1 MGRYPGARGAH
12 RSRQPEGTVD
22 TVARV
27 AVVTSHPLFAEGG
40 HLVIADGLAR
50 ALRDA
55 GHDATVIRTPQ
66 NRFGRQG
73 AAYLATW
80 LTDVGIAH
88 DGKPV
93 DHVVSFRFPS
103 YAVRHASHVCW
114 LNHRMR
120 EYYDQWPRFSAPL
133 SWRARV
139 KERLRR
145 RMIHAADRYLLTRN
159 VRRVFAQS
167 GTIQRRLERWG
178 GIPSVVLYPPPQPR
192 PYRCDGYG
200 DYLFVAS
207 RLSPLKRVGLVLE
220 ALAHPVAGGIRCV
233 IAGDGE
239 ERDRLRSQ
247 VDTLG
252 LSERVRLVGS
262 VGETDLVDHLAR
274 CRAVCYLPK
283 AEDYGLVTL
292 EAFVS
297 RKAVITCVDSGG
309 PAELVQSDTDGL
321 VVDPEPAAL
330 ANAFRRVM
338 DDDALVDRLGA
349 AAELRAR
356 DFTWG
361 NTIPRLL
368 VG

>member
-1 MGRYPGARGAH
+1 M
-12 RSRQPEGTVD
+12 
-22 TVARV
+22 ARV

-40 HLVIADGLAR
+40 HLVIADGLTA
-50 ALRDA
+50 ALRET

-80 LTDVGIAH
+80 LTDVGLTH

-145 RMIHAADRYLLTRN
+145 RVIHAADRYLLTRN
-159 VRRVFAQS
+159 VRQVFAQS
-167 GTIQRRLERWG
+167 RTIQRRLERWG
-178 GIPSVVLYPPPQPR
+178 SIPSEVLYPPPPPR

-220 ALAHPVAGGIRCV
+220 ALAHPAAGGIRCV

-239 ERDRLRSQ
+239 EHETLRSRIN
-247 VDTLG
+247 TLG
-252 LSERVRLVGS
+252 LGERVRLVGS
-262 VGETDLVDHLAR
+262 VPDTELVEHLAR
-274 CRAVCYLPK
+274 CRAVCYPPS

-309 PAELVQSDTDGL
+309 PAELVRPDQDGL
-321 VVDPEPAAL
+321 VVEPDPASL

-338 DDDALVDRLGA
+338 DDDVLVERLGA
-349 AAELRAR
+349 AAEARAR
-356 DFTWG
+356 DFTWER
-361 NTIPRLL
+361 TIPRLL

>member
-1 MGRYPGARGAH
+1 MVWTSG
-12 RSRQPEGTVD
+12 

-40 HLVIADGLAR
+40 HLVIADGLTA
-50 ALRDA
+50 ALRHA

-80 LTDVGIAH
+80 LTDVGLMH
-88 DGKPV
+88 DGRPV

-103 YAVRHASHVCW
+103 YAVRHPSHVCW

-120 EYYDQWPRFSAPL
+120 EYYDQWTRFSGPL

-139 KERLRR
+139 KERVRR
-145 RMIHAADRYLLTRN
+145 RVIHAADRYLLTRN

-167 GTIQRRLERWG
+167 RTIQRRLERWG
-178 GIPSVVLYPPPQPR
+178 GIGSEVLYPPPPPR

-200 DYLFVAS
+200 DYVFVAS

-220 ALAHPVAGGIRCV
+220 ALARPTAGGVRCV

-239 ERDRLRSQ
+239 EREALRSR
-247 VDTLG
+247 VDALG
-252 LSERVRLVGS
+252 LSERVRLVGN
-262 VGETDLVDHLAR
+262 VGDTELIDHLAR
-274 CRAVCYLPK
+274 CRAVCYPPN

-309 PAELVQSDTDGL
+309 PAELVRPGEDGL
-321 VVDPEPAAL
+321 VVEPDPESL
-330 ANAFRRVM
+330 AHAFRRVM
-338 DDDALVDRLGA
+338 DDDALAERLGA
-349 AAELRAR
+349 AAAVRASE
-356 DFTWG
+356 FTWDR
-361 NTIPRLL
+361 TIPRLL

>member
-1 MGRYPGARGAH
+1 
-12 RSRQPEGTVD
+12 
-22 TVARV
+22 VARV

-40 HLVIADGLAR
+40 HLVIADGLTA
-50 ALRDA
+50 ALRAA

-73 AAYLATW
+73 AAYLASW
-80 LTDVGIAH
+80 LTDVGLTY
-88 DGKPV
+88 DGHPV

-103 YAVRHASHVCW
+103 YAVRHPSHVCW

-120 EYYDQWPRFSAPL
+120 EYYDQWPRFSEPL

-145 RMIHAADRYLLTRN
+145 RVIHRADTYLLTRN
-159 VRRVFAQS
+159 VRRLFAQS
-167 GTIQRRLERWG
+167 QTIQRRLERWG
-178 GIPSVVLYPPPQPR
+178 GIPSDVLYPPPPPR
-192 PYRCDGYG
+192 AYRCDGYG

-207 RLSPLKRVGLVLE
+207 RLSPLKRVGLVLD

-239 ERDRLRSQ
+239 ERAALRSRIE
-247 VDTLG
+247 TLG
-252 LSERVRLVGS
+252 LGERVRLAGSIDETELVG
-262 VGETDLVDHLAR
+262 HLAG
-274 CRAVCYLPK
+274 CRAVCYPPS

-309 PAELVQSDTDGL
+309 PAELVRPGEDGL
-321 VVDPEPAAL
+321 VAEPDPESL

-338 DDDALVDRLGA
+338 DDVALAERLGGA
-349 AAELRAR
+349 ALTRAG
-356 DFTWG
+356 DFTWDR
-361 NTIPRLL
+361 TIPRLL
-368 VG
+368 IG

>member
-1 MGRYPGARGAH
+1 M
-12 RSRQPEGTVD
+12 
-22 TVARV
+22 ARV

-40 HLVIADGLAR
+40 HLVIADGLAA
-50 ALRDA
+50 ALREA

-80 LTDVGIAH
+80 LTDVGLAH
-88 DGKPV
+88 DGGTI

-103 YAVRHASHVCW
+103 YAVRHPAHVCW

-120 EYYDQWPRFSAPL
+120 EYYDQWPRFSGPL
-133 SWRARV
+133 SWRGRL

-145 RMIHAADRYLLTRN
+145 QVIHATDRYLLTRN
-159 VRRVFAQS
+159 VTRVFAQS

-178 GIPSVVLYPPPQPR
+178 GIRSEVLYPPPPPR
-192 PYRCDGYG
+192 PYRCDGYR

-220 ALAHPVAGGIRCV
+220 ALAHPEARGIRCV

-239 ERDRLRSQ
+239 ERRRLDAQVDRLG
-247 VDTLG
+247 LG
-252 LSERVRLVGS
+252 ERVRFMGGVS
-262 VGETDLVDHLAR
+262 DTELVDGLAG
-274 CRAVCYLPK
+274 CRAVCYPPY

-292 EAFVS
+292 EAFAS
-297 RKAVITCVDSGG
+297 GKAVITCADSGG
-309 PAELVQSDTDGL
+309 PTELVRADESGL
-321 VVDPEPAAL
+321 VADARPESL
-330 ANAFRRVM
+330 AHAFRQVM
-338 DDDALVDRLGA
+338 DDVALAERLGVGA
-349 AAELRAR
+349 RAR
-356 DFTWG
+356 ARAFTWDR
-361 NTIPRLL
+361 TIPRLL

>member
-1 MGRYPGARGAH
+1 M
-12 RSRQPEGTVD
+12 
-22 TVARV
+22 ARV

-40 HLVIADGLAR
+40 HLVIADGLTT

-55 GHDATVIRTPQ
+55 GHDAAVIRTPQ

-80 LTDVGIAH
+80 LTDVGLTH

-145 RMIHAADRYLLTRN
+145 RVIHAADRYLLTRN

-167 GTIQRRLERWG
+167 RTIQRRLERWG
-178 GIPSVVLYPPPQPR
+178 GIPSEVLYPPPPPR

-239 ERDRLRSQ
+239 ERESLQSQ
-247 VDTLG
+247 IGSLG
-252 LSERVRLVGS
+252 LGHRVRLAGS
-262 VGETDLVDHLAR
+262 VGDTELVEHLSR
-274 CRAVCYLPK
+274 CRAVCYPPS

-309 PAELVQSDTDGL
+309 PAELVRADEDGL
-321 VVDPEPAAL
+321 VVEPDPASL

-338 DDDALVDRLGA
+338 DDDALAERLGA
-349 AAELRAR
+349 AAEIRAR
-356 DFTWG
+356 DFTWDR
-361 NTIPRLL
+361 TIPRLL

>member
-1 MGRYPGARGAH
+1 
-12 RSRQPEGTVD
+12 
-22 TVARV
+22 VARV

-40 HLVIADGLAR
+40 HLVIAYGLMA
-50 ALRDA
+50 ALREA

-80 LTDVGIAH
+80 LTDVGLTH

-93 DHVVSFRFPS
+93 DHVISFRFPS
-103 YAVRHASHVCW
+103 YAIRHSSHVCW

-120 EYYDQWPRFSAPL
+120 EYYDQWPRFSGPL
-133 SWRARV
+133 SRRARV
-139 KERLRR
+139 KEGLRR
-145 RMIHAADRYLLTRN
+145 RVIHAADRYLLTRN
-159 VRRVFAQS
+159 VRQVFAQS
-167 GTIQRRLERWG
+167 QTIQRRLERWG
-178 GIPSVVLYPPPQPR
+178 RIPSAVLYPPPPPR

-233 IAGDGE
+233 IAGHGE
-239 ERDRLRSQ
+239 EGEMLR
-247 VDTLG
+247 TRIKILG
-252 LSERVRLVGS
+252 LSERVRLLGS
-262 VGETDLVDHLAR
+262 VGDTELVEHLAR
-274 CRAVCYLPK
+274 CRAVCYPPC
-283 AEDYGLVTL
+283 AEDYGLLTL

-309 PAELVQSDTDGL
+309 PAELVRPDQDGW
-321 VVDPEPAAL
+321 VVEPDPASL
-330 ANAFRRVM
+330 ANAFRQAM
-338 DDDALVDRLGA
+338 DDDALAERLGA
-349 AAELRAR
+349 AAQARASE
-356 DFTWG
+356 FTWE
-361 NTIPRLL
+361 NAIPRLL